1 MTFSIFKEADG
12 LVSMRRVL
20 AFIFALVSVV
30 AGLIALLS
38 GAVWQVVL
46 VCFGTPLLGTIILL
60 FFTSWSDVA
69 GVISA
74 VKG

>member
-1 MTFSIFKEADG
+1 MTFSIFKEENG

-20 AFIFALVSVV
+20 AFIFAIVSIV
-30 AGLIALLS
+30 AGFTALFLS
-38 GAVWQVVL
+38 SGWQVVL
-46 VCFGTPLLGTIILL
+46 VSFGVPLFGAIILL
-60 FFTSWSDVA
+60 FFTTWTDVS

>member
-1 MTFSIFKEADG
+1 MKFSLFKEADG

-20 AFIFALVSVV
+20 SFVFAIVSVI
-30 AGLIALLS
+30 AGLTALFL

-46 VCFGTPLLGTIILL
+46 VCFAVPLAGTLILL

-69 GVISA
+69 GVVSA